1 MLKSHITLTG
11 HLIIQKFDENM
22 NLIYST
28 EVPNLVVTAG
38 KAFVATRIIG
48 TDLPAMGYM
57 AIGDDATISAL
68 TQTTLIDE
76 LARVAVTSAA
86 YSGTN
91 VTFSATFPAGTGTG
105 SIVEAG
111 IFNRSAAAV
120 ITVNA
125 ATDVNA
131 STDIITHTNH
141 GFNTGDTVTYTTG
154 GGTAISGLSQN
165 TIYYVIKVSSDTFKL
180 ATTSANAT
188 AGTYI
193 NIGTGVGA
201 THKFTHGD
209 MLCRTTF
216 PVITKSSSQ
225 TIAISW
231 VVSVG

>member
-11 HLIIQKFDENM
+11 HLIIQKFDEDM

-38 KAFVATRIIG
+38 KAFVASRIVG

-57 AIGDDATISAL
+57 AIGDDATISDL

-76 LARVAVTSAA
+76 LARVSTTSAS
-86 YSGTN
+86 YTGTN
-91 VTFSATFPAGTGTG
+91 VTFSATFPSGSGTG

-111 IFNRSAAAV
+111 IFNRSTASV
-120 ITVNA
+120 IMINA

-131 STDIITHTNH
+131 GTDVISHTNH

-154 GGTAISGLSQN
+154 GGTAIGGLTQN
-165 TIYYVIKVSSDTFKL
+165 TVYYIIKLTANTFQLALTASDASL
-180 ATTSANAT
+180 GNA
-188 AGTYI
+188 I
-193 NIGTGVGA
+193 NISTGVGA